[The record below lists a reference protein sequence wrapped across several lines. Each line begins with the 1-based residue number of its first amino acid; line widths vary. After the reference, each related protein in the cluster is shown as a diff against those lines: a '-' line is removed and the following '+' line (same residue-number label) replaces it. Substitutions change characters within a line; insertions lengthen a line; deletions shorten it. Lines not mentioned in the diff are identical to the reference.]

1 MQTAEPARGEQLQER
16 MQRMLCWLDETD
28 ATAREYFQSAS
39 LQVETKPDQT
49 PVSAADLAIEQ
60 HLRGAVAR
68 CFPRDGIIGEE
79 HGTVASSSGWTWTI
93 DPIDGTLAF
102 TNGVPLFGTLI
113 VASYA
118 GIALTGACSMPA
130 LGERVWASAGG
141 GTWWQHA
148 ASGAHGVHGDHGAN
162 RGLAAE
168 RARVR
173 RCTSLAN
180 ALVCTSGSE
189 FFRRS
194 DRIDAWERLARSVGS
209 LRGWSDCY
217 AGVLL
222 VTGRCDGWVDP
233 VMAPWDIGPFPLLV
247 REAGGVCTD
256 WHGKIGENP
265 PIQSVCAASDGFH
278 AELLR
283 LLSGSSGY

>member
-1 MQTAEPARGEQLQER
+1 MTQTVEPVRGEQLQER
-16 MQRMLCWLDETD
+16 MRRMLSWLDETD
-28 ATAREYFQSAS
+28 AIAREHFQSAS

-60 HLRGAVAR
+60 HLRSAVAR
-68 CFPRDGIIGEE
+68 CFPNDGIIGEE
-79 HGTVASSSGWTWTI
+79 HGTVASSSGWTWTM

-102 TNGVPLFGTLI
+102 TSGVPLFGTLI
-113 VASYA
+113 VASCA
-118 GIALTGACSMPA
+118 GVALTGACSMPA

-141 GTWWQHA
+141 GSWWQRA
-148 ASGAHGVHGDHGAN
+148 ASGARGAN

-256 WHGKIGENP
+256 WHGKIEENP
-265 PIQSVCAASDGFH
+265 PIQSVCAASDGLH

-283 LLSGSSGY
+283 LLSDRSGY

>member
-1 MQTAEPARGEQLQER
+1 MTQTGEREKGEQLQER
-16 MQRMLCWLDETD
+16 MRRMLSWLDETD
-28 ATAREYFQSAS
+28 AIARTHFQSAS
-39 LQVETKPDQT
+39 LQVETKRDQT

-60 HLRGAVAR
+60 HLRTAVAR
-68 CFPRDGIIGEE
+68 CFPSDGIIGEE
-79 HGTVASSSGWTWTI
+79 HGTIAGSSGWTWTI

-102 TNGVPLFGTLI
+102 TSGVPLFGTLI

-118 GIALTGACSMPA
+118 GVALTGACSMPA

-141 GTWWQHA
+141 GTWWQ
-148 ASGAHGVHGDHGAN
+148 
-162 RGLAAE
+162 RAE
-168 RARVR
+168 SSAQGEARKHVITRAQVR
-173 RCTSLAN
+173 SCTSLSS

-256 WHGKIGENP
+256 WHGIVEENP
-265 PIQSVCAASDGFH
+265 PLQSVCAALEGLH
-278 AELLR
+278 GELLR
-283 LLSGSSGY
+283 LIADASG